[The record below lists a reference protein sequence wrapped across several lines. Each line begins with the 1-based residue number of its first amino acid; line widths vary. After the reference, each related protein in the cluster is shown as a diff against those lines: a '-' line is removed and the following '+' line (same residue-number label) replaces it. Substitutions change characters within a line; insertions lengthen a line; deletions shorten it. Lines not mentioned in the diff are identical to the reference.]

1 MKVKKKTPRKI
12 TRSGR
17 PVIEI
22 NWELVESLL
31 QADCSGVQVA
41 AHIGISED
49 TLYGRVKKEKGMIFS
64 DYSLIFREK
73 GDSLLKSKQ
82 FESAI
87 TDKNISMQI
96 WLGKQRLGQS
106 DKREFTGKD
115 GKDLIPKQIDSIKI
129 IKVNILM

>member
-1 MKVKKKTPRKI
+1 MPKKKGKLRKI

-17 PVIEI
+17 PPLEI
-22 NWELVESLL
+22 NWKLVESLL

-49 TLYGRVKKEKGMIFS
+49 TLYARVKKEKGMIFS
-64 DYSLIFREK
+64 DYSLIFKER
-73 GDSLLKSKQ
+73 GDSLLKAKQ

-96 WLGKQRLGQS
+96 WLGKQRLGQ
-106 DKREFTGKD
+106 REKSEVTGKD
-115 GKDLIPKQIDSIKI
+115 GKDLIPERITEIKFHI
-129 IKVNILM
+129 IEHK